1 MPTTSNINTFST
13 DVGVGNGNITDSHW
27 AWEPPKTYDH
37 PIQGQMFMV
46 GYQASEYMMSTMS
59 DVAVK
64 NRIKEDIAFAL
75 AEKMIEEGAISFTQI
90 PDINTGIT
98 TIKARCFLVPDNQV
112 RLLRTLYK
120 MKEI

>member
-13 DVGVGNGNITDSHW
+13 DVGVGDGNITDSHW

-64 NRIKEDIAFAL
+64 NRIKEDIALSL
-75 AEKMIEEGAISFTQI
+75 AKKMLEEGAIAFTQI
-90 PDINTGIT
+90 PDIASGGK
-98 TIKARCFLVPDNQV
+98 TIKARCFLVPDDQV
-112 RLLRTLYK
+112 RLLRTIYK
-120 MKEI
+120 YK